1 VSGKIFYQDVYEVSR
16 NADTERPLQENIGT
30 PMKRNVLLPLVE
42 INFFA
47 RGKIFE
53 QLRLA
58 KFFEQDSK
66 SSVVYKTDN
75 SLGMERMKPLR
86 KMRWA
91 SRTSLMMDLR
101 LLAKD
106 T

>member
-1 VSGKIFYQDVYEVSR
+1 
-16 NADTERPLQENIGT
+16 
-30 PMKRNVLLPLVE
+30 VE

-47 RGKIFE
+47 QGKIFE

-75 SLGMERMKPLR
+75 SLGMERIEAFAEDAMGI
-86 KMRWA
+86 
-91 SRTSLMMDLR
+91 
-101 LLAKD
+101 
-106 T
+106 

>member
-1 VSGKIFYQDVYEVSR
+1 
-16 NADTERPLQENIGT
+16 
-30 PMKRNVLLPLVE
+30 VE
-42 INFFA
+42 INFSL

-75 SLGMERMKPLR
+75 SLEWKNRSPCGRCDG
-86 KMRWA
+86 
-91 SRTSLMMDLR
+91 SGTSLMMDLR
-101 LLAKD
+101 QLKD
-106 T
+106 IA